1 MRRFLA
7 FLALLP
13 LLAMGGGQYTIP
25 RYTGATAA
33 SGGGGENAQYISGS
47 YAENAV
53 ESGTAPTIVPV
64 TITCT
69 GGEFVALTVFSGRAG
84 TTLTFSATNGNTVVA
99 DAKNFSPVAGFS
111 HIAYCAAG
119 ATTISASTD
128 ATYGY
133 VYLLVSRYTGLL
145 YQTFDAAGSITIAT
159 STAFSCSATAAS
171 SGELLIMNGYQ
182 NTVYWSN
189 SVAGYSFASPNNNTV
204 QYAQAYNL
212 SSVSGSNTSSTTVY
226 NALWYCWLAAYK

>member
-1 MRRFLA
+1 MKRLIA
-7 FLALLP
+7 LLALLP
-13 LLAMGGGQYTIP
+13 LLAMGGGQTVM
-25 RYTGATAA
+25 TGNHRHVFATA
-33 SGGGGENAQYISGS
+33 GENAQYISGS

-53 ESGTAPTIVPV
+53 DSTTAPTITPV

-69 GGEFVALTVFSGRAG
+69 GGEFVVLTVFSTRGG
-84 TTLTFSATNGNTVVA
+84 TTLTLSATNGNTAVA
-99 DAKNFSPVAGFS
+99 DVTNFSPVEGFG
-111 HIAYCAAG
+111 HIAHCAAG

-145 YQTFDAAGSITIAT
+145 YQTFDAAGSFATAT

-182 NTVYWSN
+182 NSGNWSN
-189 SVAGYSFASPNNNTV
+189 TVAGYSFASPNNSTV

-212 SSVSGSNTSSTTVY
+212 SSVSGSNTFSTTVG
-226 NALWYCWLAAYK
+226 NGFWYCWLAAYK